1 MSESYFAL
9 EPVIVKALQ
18 DNIPEIKTIHTPFN
32 IEEMLGITNEEV
44 ALSVIYFDDRVAGNA
59 GQGQVST
66 IYQQWLVVLSVREA
80 SSQLQQT
87 NAIRELA
94 APHIQKVLKVMS
106 GRDPEIAGFD
116 VFKRTNSP
124 VRSGGQT
131 GHFYFPMMF
140 ECLMFN
146 N

>member
-1 MSESYFAL
+1 M
-9 EPVIVKALQ
+9 
-18 DNIPEIKTIHTPFN
+18 
-32 IEEMLGITNEEV
+32 
-44 ALSVIYFDDRVAGNA
+44 
-59 GQGQVST
+59 
-66 IYQQWLVVLSVREA
+66 
-80 SSQLQQT
+80 QQT
-87 NAIRELA
+87 DAIRESA
-94 APHIQKVLKVMS
+94 APQSQRVLKVMS
-106 GRDPEIAGFD
+106 GLDPEIAGFD